1 MPNPVRPL
9 QCAQTLA
16 HRQPAYGASPTRPPD
31 RGRPTL
37 VRGTQQT
44 ARPTPT
50 PRGTNSGSGTRGTRE
65 GGEEKREGGNTRR
78 DLGGVEG
85 THDQP

>member
-1 MPNPVRPL
+1 MPNPVGPL

-31 RGRPTL
+31 RGTYA
-37 VRGTQQT
+37 RGTQQT

-65 GGEEKREGGNTRR
+65 GGGGDEREVTRA
-78 DLGGVEG
+78 G
-85 THDQP
+85 T

>member
-1 MPNPVRPL
+1 MPNLVRPL

-31 RGRPTL
+31 RGTYA
-37 VRGTQQT
+37 RGTQQRLRVPRQ
-44 ARPTPT
+44 RPVGRTQGLGP
-50 PRGTNSGSGTRGTRE
+50 
-65 GGEEKREGGNTRR
+65 GGLGKGGKRREGGNTRR